1 LTQPHYLRPTQVE
14 EALAALADRPLTIL
28 AGGTDFYPA
37 RVGRPIREDILD
49 ISRLAGLRGVARH
62 GGVWRLGALTTW
74 TDVLNARLPRLFD
87 GLRLAAREIGG
98 VQIQNA
104 GTLAGNLCNASPAA
118 DGVPALLA
126 LDALVELSSVRG
138 QRSVPL
144 SHFVFDSRQTRRRS
158 DEMVTALLVPVSGP
172 RTRSTFL
179 KLGARR
185 YLVISIVMV
194 AATVVLD
201 DDDCVT
207 AAAVAVGACAPVAQ
221 RLGSLEVRLIGQPVS
236 ALAEQVRRDDLAIL
250 TPIDDVRGTAAYRL
264 DAAEQLVRRALRELG
279 RE

>member
-49 ISRLAGLRGVARH
+49 ISRLAGLRGIARH

>member
-1 LTQPHYLRPTQVE
+1 MTQPHYLRPARVE

-49 ISRLAGLRGVARH
+49 ISRLASLRGIARH
-62 GGVWRLGALTTW
+62 GEVWRLGALTTW

-98 VQIQNA
+98 IQIQNA
-104 GTLAGNLCNASPAA
+104 GTLAGNICNASPAA

-126 LDALVELSSVRG
+126 LDALVELSSVQG

-144 SHFVFDSRQTRRRS
+144 SQFIVGGRRTQRRP
-158 DEMVTALLVPVSGP
+158 DEVVTAVLVPASGP
-172 RTRSTFL
+172 RTRSTFH

-194 AATVVLD
+194 AATVAVD
-201 DDDCVT
+201 DDDRVT
-207 AAAVAVGACAPVAQ
+207 GAAVAVGACTPVAQ
-221 RLGSLEVRLIGQPVS
+221 RLASLEARLIGRPVS
-236 ALAEQVRRDDLAIL
+236 ALADQVRADDLRVL
-250 TPIDDVRGTAAYRL
+250 TPISDVRGTAAYRR
-264 DAAEQLVRRALRELG
+264 DAAEQLVRRALGELAG
-279 RE
+279 E